1 MIPLYIEWCLE
12 NHIYGKIV
20 TLRLLAIILQ
30 SFLEGGQNTQGNTH
44 FVKRQ
49 NEEKRLKERPSRACP
64 NWGSI
69 PYAAIKHKHYCRC

>member
-30 SFLEGGQNTQGNTH
+30 SFLEGGT
-44 FVKRQ
+44 KY
-49 NEEKRLKERPSRACP
+49 SRKYSFCQET
-64 NWGSI
+64 
-69 PYAAIKHKHYCRC
+69 K